1 MAAEHGNQSVER
13 AITVLS
19 AFGDGRSLR
28 VSEVAQRAGLG
39 QSTTSRLLAT
49 LEALEFVDR
58 DPVSTLYRIGPAVVP
73 LAGVALNQHPVH
85 RAARQPAQELA
96 ASLGLGVNVS
106 VRRGDSLSYLCNFEG
121 RSAPRSFVLIGQ
133 RNPLHATGM
142 GKCLLVA
149 LSAEQRRVLLPDL
162 HQFTPTTVASHED
175 LDQVIADVGRKGYAI
190 EREELALGRACVAA
204 PILNDSG
211 EVVAALSISGPLSA
225 IDLDTREHELSRVA
239 IEVADSISI
248 SLGYMGP
255 AAVPFTETHVN
266 AP

>member
-1 MAAEHGNQSVER
+1 MAAEFGNQSVER
-13 AITVLS
+13 AIAVLS
-19 AFGDGRSLR
+19 AFSDGRSLR

-49 LEALEFVDR
+49 LEALDFVDR
-58 DPVSTLYRIGPAVVP
+58 DPVSSLYRMGPAVVP

-96 ASLGLGVNVS
+96 AALGLGVNVS
-106 VRRGDSLSYLCNFEG
+106 VRRGDSLFYLCNFEG
-121 RSAPRSFVLIGQ
+121 RAAPRSFVLIGQ

-142 GKCLLVA
+142 GKCLLLA
-149 LSAEQRRVLLPDL
+149 LSAQERRALLPDL
-162 HQFTPTTVASHED
+162 HGYTPTTVTSHDE
-175 LDQVIADVGRKGYAI
+175 LDEVIASVRHKGYAV

-204 PILNDSG
+204 PILDDSG
-211 EVVAALSISGPLSA
+211 DVVAALSISGPLSA
-225 IDLDTREHELSRVA
+225 INLHDREHELSRMA

-255 AAVPFTETHVN
+255 AAPFTEVHTT
-266 AP
+266 